1 MFQKKTSQ
9 QEVDRIID
17 AMFAAKLISE
27 AHNII
32 TYEF

>member
-1 MFQKKTSQ
+1 MFQKKIDQ
-9 QEVDRIID
+9 QGIGRIID